1 MFSLDISGLEII
13 ARTVIV
19 YAALLV
25 ALRLAG
31 KRELGQMTPFDLVVL
46 LLVSEAVQSSI
57 IGGDMSLTGG
67 LIAAGVLIG
76 ANYGVGAASER
87 ITWLREAIEGTP
99 TILVS
104 NGKYLRKNMR
114 SENLDEDEVLMAIR
128 QHGVEDVE
136 GVRLAV
142 LETDGTISVV
152 PADAKPQTR
161 RPRRIFRK
169 R

>member
-1 MFSLDISGLEII
+1 MFSLDISAIEII

-19 YAALLV
+19 YLALLF

-46 LLVSEAVQSSI
+46 LLVSEAVQNSI
-57 IGGDMSLTGG
+57 IGGDESLTGG
-67 LIAAGVLIG
+67 LIAAGILIG
-76 ANYGVGAASER
+76 ANYGLGAATER
-87 ITWLREAIEGTP
+87 ITFLREAIEGTP
-99 TILVS
+99 TLLVS
-104 NGKYLRKNMR
+104 NGNFLRKNMR

-152 PADAKPQTR
+152 PVDAKPATR
-161 RPRRIFRK
+161 RPRKIFRK